1 MDNFL
6 ILKLCG
12 PMQAWGGHT
21 YEDYRPTQAFPTRSG
36 ILGLLGACMGIQR
49 KNRELLLALN
59 ASILMAVRAD
69 RKESRNTTTITDF
82 HTVQEARKV
91 DGKTNPNP
99 VVSRREYLCDAEFT
113 VALRLDKDSPFTTS
127 QLIQALKKP
136 IFTPF
141 LGRRSCPLARP
152 IFETEVEANN
162 LTEALS
168 SIEPCQGII
177 YSEQTDNPHSR
188 MIVRD
193 VPMRG
198 NNRQFATRQVHI
210 QADT

>member
-1 MDNFL
+1 MANFL

-12 PMQAWGGHT
+12 PMQAWGSHT

-36 ILGLLGACMGIQR
+36 VLGLLGACIGIQR
-49 KNRELLLALN
+49 ENRDLLLALN
-59 ASILMAVRAD
+59 ASIQIAVRAD
-69 RKESRNTTTITDF
+69 RKEGRDTVTITDF

-113 VALRLDKDSPFTTS
+113 VALRLDKNSPFTTT

-141 LGRRSCPLARP
+141 LGRRSCPLVRP

-168 SIEPCQGII
+168 SIEPYQGII

-193 VPMRG
+193 VPMPG